1 MKRGNGLTRHSSY
14 QHLISGIKSRTLD
27 DAKGGILADDMG
39 LGKSLVMIST
49 IAGSL
54 ERAHT
59 FSVSEKN
66 APASGNRPIV
76 ASKATLIIAPSPCM
90 FANT

>member
-1 MKRGNGLTRHSSY
+1 MKRGNKLTRHSSY
-14 QHLISGIKSRTLD
+14 QHLISGVKSRTLD

-59 FSVSEKN
+59 FSTSEKN
-66 APASGNRPIV
+66 SLVPGNRPVV